1 MTHTYNM
8 STMDDLKQ
16 IVQFLTQLL
25 NKLETNMTTL
35 NVQVGLHFDKIE
47 VLEGKLDVGG
57 NFSSEGSNNGK
68 QVDEEEGY
76 NNNHPFSNRSHNL
89 MPHLPKVHMNKFDGL
104 DSIGWFDLWHTT
116 FPSMP

>member
-8 STMDDLKQ
+8 STMGDLKQ

-47 VLEGKLDVGG
+47 VLEGKLDVVAI
-57 NFSSEGSNNGK
+57 SLVKALTMVSK
-68 QVDEEEGY
+68 LMRKKATIIIT
-76 NNNHPFSNRSHNL
+76 PFL
-89 MPHLPKVHMNKFDGL
+89 TVPT
-104 DSIGWFDLWHTT
+104 I
-116 FPSMP
+116 